1 MLNIKTFC
9 CNMLEENTYVVSD
22 DSRECV
28 VIDCGAYYDSERQA
42 VVSYI
47 NDNGLTLRHVLC
59 THGHF
64 DHCFGNDT
72 LQDAFGLL
80 PELHAGDEFLARDLS
95 YQASSMFGVPYD
107 RPTPPIGRFLA
118 DGDIVSFGSHRLQVL
133 HTPGHSPGGICFYCE
148 EEKIIFTGD
157 TLFRMSIGRTDFEGS
172 SWEAMLHSL
181 RTVIASLPNDTKA
194 YPGHGPHTTIGE
206 EKLMNPYLR

>member
-1 MLNIKTFC
+1 MLQ
-9 CNMLEENTYVVSD
+9 ENTYVVSD
-22 DSRECV
+22 DSHECV
-28 VIDCGAYYDSERQA
+28 VIDCGAYYDGERQA

-72 LQDAFGLL
+72 LQKAFGLL
-80 PELHAGDEFLARDLS
+80 PELHADDEFLARDLS
-95 YQASSMFGVPYD
+95 EQAARMFGLPYN

-118 DGDIVSFGSHRLQVL
+118 DGDIISFGNHRLQVL
-133 HTPGHSPGGICFYCE
+133 HTPGHSPGGVCFYCE
-148 EEKIIFTGD
+148 EEKTIFTGD

-181 RTVIASLPNDTKA
+181 RTVIAALPDDVTA
-194 YPGHGPHTTIGE
+194 YPGHGPRTTIGE